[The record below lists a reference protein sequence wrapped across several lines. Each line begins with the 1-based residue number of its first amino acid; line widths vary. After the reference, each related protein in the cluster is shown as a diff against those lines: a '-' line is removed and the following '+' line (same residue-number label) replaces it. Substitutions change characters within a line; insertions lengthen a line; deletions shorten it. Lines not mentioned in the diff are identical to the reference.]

1 MSEIIV
7 ASEAELENDG
17 ELLQSIMDALRS
29 RNRNDIIEILD
40 PFHPELE
47 ESKKRNSLR
56 AIP

>member
-47 ESKKRNSLR
+47 ESKKRNPLR